1 MNRISSETIGTIDL
15 DHEQLLVL
23 QDRSGTRVRVLSGGV
38 WLTEEGEPDDR
49 FAWCGEE
56 LLLNARGRAVVEG
69 MGRAR
74 IEVLQPPVRRAQRL
88 RERLA
93 AMRARFAA
101 MRARFAAL
109 GGAPSVV
116 LVRSLA
122 SVVSL
127 ILALGLPHF
136 VARGFQQN
144 AAVAPVAALGAQA

>member
-1 MNRISSETIGTIDL
+1 MNRFPSETVGTIDL

-56 LLLNARGRAVVEG
+56 LLLNARGRAVLEG
-69 MGRAR
+69 IGQAR
-74 IEVLQPPVRRAQRL
+74 IEVLRPPLRPAQRL
-88 RERLA
+88 RER
-93 AMRARFAA
+93 
-101 MRARFAAL
+101 FAAL
-109 GGAPSVV
+109 RERLAAPRGAPSLV
-116 LVRSLA
+116 LVRSLT

-136 VARGFQQN
+136 VARSFQQN
-144 AAVAPVAALGAQA
+144 AAVVPVAVPSAQA

>member
-101 MRARFAAL
+101 L

>member
-1 MNRISSETIGTIDL
+1 MNRVSSENLSTIDL

-56 LLLNARGRAVVEG
+56 LLLNARGRTVLEG
-69 MGRAR
+69 IGRAR
-74 IEVLQPPVRRAQRL
+74 IEVLQPPLRPAQRL
-88 RERLA
+88 RER
-93 AMRARFAA
+93 
-101 MRARFAAL
+101 FAAL
-109 GGAPSVV
+109 RERLAARRGDRSLV

-144 AAVAPVAALGAQA
+144 AAVMPVAAPGTQA

>member
-1 MNRISSETIGTIDL
+1 MNRISSENMSTIGL

-56 LLLNARGRAVVEG
+56 LLLNARGRTVLEG
-69 MGRAR
+69 IGQAR
-74 IEVLQPPVRRAQRL
+74 IEVLQPPLRPARRL
-88 RERLA
+88 RERLSA
-93 AMRARFAA
+93 LRERFATP
-101 MRARFAAL
+101 R
-109 GGAPSVV
+109 GDPSLV

-122 SVVSL
+122 SVVS
-127 ILALGLPHF
+127 IVLALGLPHL

-144 AAVAPVAALGAQA
+144 AAVVPVAAPLAQA